1 MNKFFLIPFCIIL
14 VSCNTSK
21 DPKTETLS
29 NSVFVDSVETVLDNN
44 IPKLQLEQKVPAVGI
59 GLIEDGKI
67 KLVKVYGEHQLEK
80 TAPQNTIF
88 NVASIAKIVTTL
100 TTLKLSELGSWN
112 LDEPLSTYWT
122 DPDIVNDTLSQR
134 LTTKHSLTHT
144 TGFKNWR
151 RMNTSGKLEFD
162 FEPGTKFQYSGEGME
177 YLKTALEN
185 KYKTDL
191 GTLSD
196 SLIFEPLGMV
206 DATLKWIPAKDT
218 LRFAKWYNGQGVEH
232 QVETYSTPDADAAD
246 DFLTTVEDLLKLGIG
261 IMDKKII
268 GDDLFNKMVQPQIE
282 IHQNASQGLGW
293 TIVEDLPNNNYA
305 INHDGGDMGVAATII
320 LLPNSKSGIVV
331 FTNGDNGRILCNT
344 IVKEAVLFGK
354 EIIQKLYWGGEIPQI
369 IEINP
374 ELLQKYSGTYVTNQN
389 TELSFWVRDNA
400 LKIQGQGVP
409 GVEIYPKSNSEF
421 FPTDFEVFFTFE
433 ETEKGLK
440 FDLLSQGG

>member
-206 DATLKWIPAKDT
+206 DATLSAVASSLKVPVRWACKT
-218 LRFAKWYNGQGVEH
+218 L
-232 QVETYSTPDADAAD
+232 
-246 DFLTTVEDLLKLGIG
+246 
-261 IMDKKII
+261 
-268 GDDLFNKMVQPQIE
+268 
-282 IHQNASQGLGW
+282 QNICW
-293 TIVEDLPNNNYA
+293 
-305 INHDGGDMGVAATII
+305 
-320 LLPNSKSGIVV
+320 
-331 FTNGDNGRILCNT
+331 RIS
-344 IVKEAVLFGK
+344 
-354 EIIQKLYWGGEIPQI
+354 Y
-369 IEINP
+369 
-374 ELLQKYSGTYVTNQN
+374 
-389 TELSFWVRDNA
+389 
-400 LKIQGQGVP
+400 
-409 GVEIYPKSNSEF
+409 
-421 FPTDFEVFFTFE
+421 
-433 ETEKGLK
+433 
-440 FDLLSQGG
+440 